1 MCFFDRN
8 FLICRAVESGSGYF
22 SVSYSYIY
30 LRFSSEIFFQFFA
43 QELNIAGGIS
53 VTIKSMPARQLKRFS
68 ECRIMCFKKWI
79 LFMTVAVSVFF
90 GNLNVSHSNEQQ
102 EFEKSVILIRSVHQ
116 DFDYVTPWKQK
127 AMNQSIGSG
136 FIIAGN
142 RILTNA
148 HNVSNCKYIELR
160 KQNVAKR
167 YPAKVAFVGHDCDL
181 ATLTP
186 DDESFFDD
194 TAALEFAGI
203 PMVNSTVSTYGFP
216 VGGNRISVT
225 EGVVSR
231 VETDTYVHSGADGHL
246 VIQTDASI
254 NPGNSGGPVIQN
266 SKVVG
271 VAFQGL
277 RMAENIGYMIPTTV
291 IRHFL
296 VDIEDDEYDGFGSLG
311 VMMYPGLHSASYKD
325 YLKVPPHEDG
335 IIVVAT
341 MMHSSV
347 ESLLQADDVITR
359 IDNYNIDNDGLVQ
372 IYGLRLHMSEV
383 IETKH
388 IGQTAELTFYRNGKK
403 MKKVATVAL
412 NRPILEQARQYDRP
426 PRYVCFAGLAF
437 VPLTRNYLE
446 TWGRDWRT
454 NIPHYLR
461 YLFRNSMQL
470 NTDRQRKEY
479 IVLAEIMPDEVNS
492 YAADFRSRPV
502 ESINGIDIWSLD
514 DVYKAFQQN
523 VDDFY
528 SIKFMSDN
536 RTLPIDAKKARL
548 RQQLILNKYHV
559 PAEIRL

>member
-1 MCFFDRN
+1 MYFQK
-8 FLICRAVESGSGYF
+8 LILVIAV
-22 SVSYSYIY
+22 
-30 LRFSSEIFFQFFA
+30 
-43 QELNIAGGIS
+43 
-53 VTIKSMPARQLKRFS
+53 M
-68 ECRIMCFKKWI
+68 
-79 LFMTVAVSVFF
+79 VSVFTS
-90 GNLNVSHSNEQQ
+90 NLNASQSNEQQ
-102 EFEKSVILIRSVHQ
+102 GFEKSVILIRSVHQ

-127 AMNQSIGSG
+127 AMTQTIGSG

-148 HNVSNCKYIELR
+148 HNVSNFKYIELK

-181 ATLTP
+181 ATLIP
-186 DDESFFDD
+186 YDESFFDD
-194 TAALEFAGI
+194 TAALELAGI
-203 PMVNSTVSTYGFP
+203 PKVNSTVSTYGFP

-231 VETDTYVHSGADGHL
+231 IETDTYVHSGADGHL

-266 SKVVG
+266 GKVVG

-296 VDIEDDEYDGFGSLG
+296 VDIEDGKYDGFGTLG
-311 VMMYPGLHSASYKD
+311 VLMFPGLHSVSYKD
-325 YLKVPPHEDG
+325 YLKVPPNEDG

-347 ESLLQADDVITR
+347 ESLLQPDDVITR
-359 IDNYNIDNDGLVQ
+359 IDDYNIDNDGLVE

-388 IGQTAELTFYRNGKK
+388 IGQTAELTFYRGGKL

-412 NRPILEQARQYDRP
+412 NRPILEQARQYDNP
-426 PRYVCFAGLAF
+426 PRYVCFAGLTF

-446 TWGRDWRT
+446 TWGRDWRA

-461 YLFRNSMQL
+461 YLFINSMQI

-479 IVLAEIMPDEVNS
+479 IVLSEIMPDEVNS
-492 YAADFRSRPV
+492 YTADFRSQPV
-502 ESINGIDIWSLD
+502 ESINGIAIWSLD
-514 DVYKAFQQN
+514 DVYKAFEQK

-528 SIKFMSDN
+528 IIKFMGDD
-536 RTLPIDAKKARL
+536 RTLPIDAQKARQ

>member
-1 MCFFDRN
+1 M
-8 FLICRAVESGSGYF
+8 LVIAVA
-22 SVSYSYIY
+22 
-30 LRFSSEIFFQFFA
+30 LCIF
-43 QELNIAGGIS
+43 
-53 VTIKSMPARQLKRFS
+53 
-68 ECRIMCFKKWI
+68 C
-79 LFMTVAVSVFF
+79 
-90 GNLNVSHSNEQQ
+90 GNLHASESNEQK
-102 EFEKSVILIRSVHQ
+102 EFDKSVVLIRCVHQ
-116 DFDYVTPWKQK
+116 GFDYVTPWKQK

-136 FIIAGN
+136 FVIAGN
-142 RILTNA
+142 KILTNA
-148 HNVSNCKYIELR
+148 HNVSNPRYIELK

-167 YPAKVAFVGHDCDL
+167 FPAKVAFVGHDCDL
-181 ATLTP
+181 ATIIP
-186 DDESFFDD
+186 EDESFFDD
-194 TAALEFAGI
+194 TIALELAGI
-203 PMVNSTVSTYGFP
+203 PKVNSTVSTYGFP
-216 VGGNRISVT
+216 IGGNRISVT

-254 NPGNSGGPVIQN
+254 NPGNSGGPVIQDG
-266 SKVVG
+266 KVVG

-277 RMAENIGYMIPTTV
+277 RMADNIGYMIPTTV
-291 IRHFL
+291 IRHFI
-296 VDIEDDEYDGFGSLG
+296 VDIEDGKYDAFGSLG

-335 IIVVAT
+335 IIVVDT

-347 ESLLQADDVITR
+347 ETLLQPDDVITR
-359 IDNYNIDNDGLVQ
+359 IDDYNIDNDGLVQ

-388 IGQTAELTFYRNGKK
+388 IGQTLELTFYRNGKQ

-412 NRPILEQARQYDRP
+412 NRPIFEQARQYDRP
-426 PRYVCFAGLAF
+426 PRYVCFAGLTF

-492 YAADFRSRPV
+492 YAADFRSRAV
-502 ESINGIDIWSLD
+502 ESINGINIWSLD

-528 SIKFMSDN
+528 SIKFMGDN
-536 RTLPIDAKKARL
+536 RTLPIDAEKARL
-548 RQQLILNKYHV
+548 RQQLILNKYHI

>member
-1 MCFFDRN
+1 MYFQKRM
-8 FLICRAVESGSGYF
+8 LVIAVA
-22 SVSYSYIY
+22 
-30 LRFSSEIFFQFFA
+30 LCIF
-43 QELNIAGGIS
+43 
-53 VTIKSMPARQLKRFS
+53 
-68 ECRIMCFKKWI
+68 C
-79 LFMTVAVSVFF
+79 
-90 GNLNVSHSNEQQ
+90 GNLHASESNEQK
-102 EFEKSVILIRSVHQ
+102 EFDKSVVLIRCVHQ
-116 DFDYVTPWKQK
+116 GFDYVTPWKQK

-136 FIIAGN
+136 FVIAGN
-142 RILTNA
+142 KILTNA
-148 HNVSNCKYIELR
+148 HNVSNPRYIELK

-167 YPAKVAFVGHDCDL
+167 FPAKVAFVGHDCDL
-181 ATLTP
+181 ATIIP
-186 DDESFFDD
+186 EDESFFDD
-194 TAALEFAGI
+194 TIALELAGI
-203 PMVNSTVSTYGFP
+203 PKVNSTVSTYGFP
-216 VGGNRISVT
+216 IGGNRISVT

-254 NPGNSGGPVIQN
+254 NPGNSGGPVIQDG
-266 SKVVG
+266 KVVG

-277 RMAENIGYMIPTTV
+277 RMADNIGYMIPTTV
-291 IRHFL
+291 IRHFI
-296 VDIEDDEYDGFGSLG
+296 VDIEDGKYDAFGSLG

-335 IIVVAT
+335 IIVVDT

-347 ESLLQADDVITR
+347 ETLLEADDVITR
-359 IDNYNIDNDGLVQ
+359 IDDYNIDNDGLVQ

-388 IGQTAELTFYRNGKK
+388 IGQTLELTFYRNGKQ

-412 NRPILEQARQYDRP
+412 NRPIFEQARQYDRP
-426 PRYVCFAGLAF
+426 PRYVCFAGLTF

-492 YAADFRSRPV
+492 YAADFRSRAV
-502 ESINGIDIWSLD
+502 ESINGINIWSLD

-528 SIKFMSDN
+528 SIKFMGDN
-536 RTLPIDAKKARL
+536 RTLPIDAEKARL
-548 RQQLILNKYHV
+548 RQQLILNKYHI